1 MYSMHLSILANFV
14 SLEGE
19 RRIGLDIHTAA
30 SIGDLQ
36 VHSTHYL
43 VHKRVHSTRIA
54 LNIHTAASIG
64 DLQIQ
69 STHHLVLRK
78 YISFG

>member
-43 VHKRVHSTRIA
+43 VHRGYIVQGLDWIYT
-54 LNIHTAASIG
+54 L
-64 DLQIQ
+64 LQAMEI
-69 STHHLVLRK
+69 
-78 YISFG
+78 